1 MKRYILQPMKN
12 IVERLETDRLEHRIS
27 QKDLSEK
34 LGVAFS
40 TVNRWLNKKSKP
52 NKIQR
57 YHIEKLL
64 KGFK

>member
-1 MKRYILQPMKN
+1 MRIHN
-12 IVERLETDRLEHRIS
+12 HRLMLDKLEKYRLEHRLS
-27 QKDLSEK
+27 QKALGEK

-40 TVNRWLNKKSKP
+40 TINRWFNHRTRP

-64 KGFK
+64 RNWYG